1 MSIMMDIWLHFSLIA
16 VDTTFQSS
24 NEKRLRFITKDL
36 DVQDNGIGN
45 RMYAL
50 LQIHFKITLSINY
63 IIYK

>member
-16 VDTTFQSS
+16 VDTTFHSS

-36 DVQDNGIGN
+36 DVQDNGTGN
-45 RMYAL
+45 RMYAW
-50 LQIHFKITLSINY
+50 LQFHFKITLSINY